1 MPIFALR
8 KLTEGT
14 EVPSF
19 YCMSQT
25 TATHHLESLIRSI
38 FEEGRCGEYY
48 LVDLETSSSGH
59 ITAYIDGDE
68 GVSLDACTQISRI
81 LEAVLDEEPTLGG
94 VYTLEVSSPGVTR
107 PLKFPRQYLKHVGRT
122 LRVELV
128 NGEKLE
134 GELKTTTHDTITL
147 EIPSKEKKGM
157 PELKEV
163 RFADIE
169 EAYVTVSFG
178 KPKP

>member
-1 MPIFALR
+1 MHR
-8 KLTEGT
+8 ETLTEGT

-25 TATHHLESLIRSI
+25 TATHHLESLIRST

-48 LVDLETSSSGH
+48 LIDLETSATGH

-81 LEAVLDEEPTLGG
+81 LESVLDEEPTLGG
-94 VYTLEVSSPGVTR
+94 VYTLEVSSPGVSR
-107 PLKFPRQYLKHVGRT
+107 PLKFPRQYLKHIGRT
-122 LRVELV
+122 LSIELT
-128 NGEKLE
+128 NSEKVE
-134 GELKTTTHDTITL
+134 GELKTTGHDTITL
-147 EIPSKEKKGM
+147 VIASGEKKGK
-157 PELKEV
+157 PELREIA
-163 RFADIE
+163 FADIE

-178 KPKP
+178 KPKS